1 MLNNPI
7 VVVLLVVVSLIFLV
21 GVSLTIFRL
30 VQLKKLMAT
39 KKKLKMPTEKENNNL
54 VINRESIK
62 NIPMLSKKQFYKNL
76 RRVRSSQSTQEELE
90 DVQLAVN
97 MKQFLLYIQS
107 LSNNEFKCVRVDV
120 DVFQKYLDE
129 AEESGFIQ
137 ETSYSFPK
145 ICDKFGYTLIP
156 EETYYTVVLLPKGHD
171 YIVIGGK

>member
-1 MLNNPI
+1 MLDNP
-7 VVVLLVVVSLIFLV
+7 VVIVLLVVFSLIFLV
-21 GVSLTIFRL
+21 GVSLTIFRF
-30 VQLKKLMAT
+30 VQLKKLIVM
-39 KKKLKMPTEKENNNL
+39 KKKLKTPIEKENNI
-54 VINRESIK
+54 VINRESVK

-76 RRVRSSQSTQEELE
+76 RRVRGSQSTQEELE

-107 LSNNEFKCVRVDV
+107 LSKNEFKCVRVDV

-156 EETYYTVVLLPKGHD
+156 EETYYTVVLLPRGRD
-171 YIVIGGK
+171 YIVIGG